1 MSRIDTPRSLE
12 RVTAGP
18 VTVGGVA
25 WAQTRGIEA
34 VELRIDDGPFRPA
47 ELAEAVGVDI
57 WRQWRYE
64 WDATPGRHTLTV
76 RAVDGTGETQTDERV
91 DILPDGASGRM
102 SLVVTVTDG
111 GGP

>member
-1 MSRIDTPRSLE
+1 
-12 RVTAGP
+12 
-18 VTVGGVA
+18 VA
-25 WAQTRGIEA
+25 WAQTRGITA
-34 VELRIDDGPFRPA
+34 VELQVDDGDFVPA
-47 ELAEAVGVDI
+47 ELGASVGDDA
-57 WRQWRYE
+57 WRQWRYA
-64 WDATPGRHTLTV
+64 WDATPGGHTLTV